1 MTFLEG
7 FNQYK
12 IIMKESGLQKS
23 MESMREKIDLLMGGE
38 NEANKLI
45 DCILPSLTTIESKV
59 GSRVPDPMFLRLQAS
74 PDPYK
79 IFTDPDPSIKF

>member
-1 MTFLEG
+1 
-7 FNQYK
+7 
-12 IIMKESGLQKS
+12 MKESGLQKS

-59 GSRVPDPMFLRLQAS
+59 SRSQCSGSGSTGSTCFLAS
-74 PDPYK
+74 R
-79 IFTDPDPSIKF
+79 IRIH

>member
-1 MTFLEG
+1 
-7 FNQYK
+7 
-12 IIMKESGLQKS
+12 MKESGLQKS

-59 GSRVPDPMFLRLQAS
+59 GSSSVSDPKFLGLQAS
-74 PDPYK
+74 PDP
-79 IFTDPDPSIKF
+79 

>member
-1 MTFLEG
+1 
-7 FNQYK
+7 
-12 IIMKESGLQKS
+12 MKESGLQKS

-59 GSRVPDPMFLRLQAS
+59 GSSVFRIRSFWASRIPDP
-74 PDPYK
+74 
-79 IFTDPDPSIKF
+79 

>member
-1 MTFLEG
+1 
-7 FNQYK
+7 
-12 IIMKESGLQKS
+12 MKESGLQKS

-59 GSRVPDPMFLRLQAS
+59 GQLSVPNPKFLGLQ
-74 PDPYK
+74 
-79 IFTDPDPSIKF
+79 DPDP

>member
-1 MTFLEG
+1 
-7 FNQYK
+7 
-12 IIMKESGLQKS
+12 MKESGLQKS

-59 GSRVPDPMFLRLQAS
+59 GSSVFGSDVFAPPGLS
-74 PDPYK
+74 G
-79 IFTDPDPSIKF
+79 SV